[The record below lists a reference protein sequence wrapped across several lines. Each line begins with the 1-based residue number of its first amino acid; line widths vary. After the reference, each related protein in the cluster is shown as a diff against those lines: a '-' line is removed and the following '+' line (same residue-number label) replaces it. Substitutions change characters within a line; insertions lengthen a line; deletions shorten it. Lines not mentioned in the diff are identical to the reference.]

1 MDETTRANAKGR
13 ARQVKGAVKEKA
25 GRATGNRRMEASGQA
40 DRGKGK
46 VQSGLGRSG
55 AKVKQFVRKAVG
67 KD

>member
-1 MDETTRANAKGR
+1 MDETTKVNAKGR
-13 ARQVKGAVKEKA
+13 AKQVKGTIKEKA

-46 VQSGLGRSG
+46 VESGLGRSG
-55 AKVKQFVRKAVG
+55 AKVKQLVRKAVG

>member
-1 MDETTRANAKGR
+1 MDETTRANAKR
-13 ARQVKGAVKEKA
+13 ARQVKGAVKEKV
-25 GRATGNRRMEASGQA
+25 GRATGNRSMEASGQA

-55 AKVKQFVRKAVG
+55 ANVKKFVQKAVG